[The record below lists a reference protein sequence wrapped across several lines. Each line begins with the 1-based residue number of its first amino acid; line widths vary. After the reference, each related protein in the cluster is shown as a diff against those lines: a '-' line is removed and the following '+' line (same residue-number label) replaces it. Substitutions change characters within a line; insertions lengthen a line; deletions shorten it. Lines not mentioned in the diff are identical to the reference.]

1 MLPTVLSRW
10 SCWCSYFVL
19 RCGFTTG
26 IGGLALLYGLVFF
39 FSVLFSIVITLLW
52 EERAGLCAS
61 RAFDLLISVLFLLV
75 SGVAAVCDCD
85 TPWTFLLIF
94 FVFVLNIF
102 NYL

>member
-1 MLPTVLSRW
+1 MFLFCIALWFYYGHWGP
-10 SCWCSYFVL
+10 C
-19 RCGFTTG
+19 
-26 IGGLALLYGLVFF
+26 LALWSRVFF
-39 FSVLFSIVITLLW
+39 FSVLISIVITLLW